1 MSKQLFHSATVSTL
15 AMAALALVMSF
26 GDAPSGNAARGAT
39 AQGSLVSVLLR
50 A

>member
-1 MSKQLFHSATVSTL
+1 MSTQLSFSATLSVL

-26 GDAPSGNAARGAT
+26 GEPEGGSGARAPT
-39 AQGSLVSVLLR
+39 AHGSVVSVLLR